1 MKGHVL
7 LIRSACMTVE
17 VIIFFYL
24 GGAMNKIVLCL
35 LILSM
40 KVWGQQEYP
49 ITRFGAKAG
58 MGFDNAP
65 AIQAAIDSATVK
77 GGTVIIPGGTFMT
90 STVYL
95 KSNVT
100 LQLDAATIL
109 LGSRDRMAYGK
120 SGPLALI
127 VCKDQQHVKI
137 TGGGMI
143 NGQGRELVEN
153 TIRCLRDGKLQDDEW
168 LKKRP
173 SEKNRPNLLYFE
185 NCTGVFINGVT
196 LKDAASWV
204 QLYKECTGVEV
215 SKINVESN
223 AYWNNDGIDI
233 VDSRD
238 VLIKESTFNSADD
251 AICLKSEHPDRQCE
265 NVTVRNCIL
274 RSSANGFKL
283 GTGSLGGFRNIVVEN
298 IKVYDT
304 YRSAIALEAVDGGAI
319 EHVAITNVR
328 AYNTGNALF
337 IRLGKRNSDGR
348 YSTVNNI
355 LVQNLVA
362 EIPASKPDIGYPQ
375 EGPLPKVPVHYLL
388 PAVIAGIPGHTV
400 RNVQLKNVEIKYAG
414 GYMKG
419 DLSPVPENEAG
430 YPEFTM
436 FGDLPAWGLYV
447 RHAAGI
453 QVQQFKVSLQQ
464 ADFRPAL
471 LFEDVKALQLQ
482 GVLIP
487 DKDVINTSHPEAKFV
502 SY

>member
-1 MKGHVL
+1 MH
-7 LIRSACMTVE
+7 
-17 VIIFFYL
+17 
-24 GGAMNKIVLCL
+24 KIVVLCL
-35 LILSM
+35 VFLSM
-40 KVWGQQEYP
+40 EAWGQKKYP

-58 MGFDNAP
+58 MTFDNAR
-65 AIQAAIDSATVK
+65 AIQAAIDSATIT
-77 GGTVIIPGGTFMT
+77 GGAVIIPNGTFMT
-90 STVYL
+90 STIYL

-100 LQLDAATIL
+100 LQLDTEAIL
-109 LGSRDRMAYGK
+109 LGSRDRMAYAQP
-120 SGPLALI
+120 GPLALI
-127 VCKDQQHVKI
+127 VCKDQKNVKI

-153 TIRCLRDGKLQDDEW
+153 TIRCLREGKLQDDEW

-185 NCTGVFINGVT
+185 SCTAVCIKGIT

-215 SKINVESN
+215 CKINVESN

-233 VDSRD
+233 VDSKD
-238 VLIKESTFNSADD
+238 VVIKESVFNSSDD
-251 AICLKSEHPDRQCE
+251 AICLKSENPALKCE
-265 NVTVRNCIL
+265 NVTVKNCVL

-283 GTGSLGGFRNIVVEN
+283 GTGSFGGFKNIVVDS
-298 IKVYDT
+298 ITVYDT

-319 EHVAITNVR
+319 EQVTVTNVR

-337 IRLGKRNSDGR
+337 IRLGKRNRNGQ

-355 LVQNLVA
+355 LIEKLTA
-362 EIPASKPDIGYPQ
+362 EIPGTKPDIGYPQ
-375 EGPLPKVPVHYLL
+375 EGPLPKVPIHYLL
-388 PAVIAGIPGHTV
+388 PAVIAGIPGHTIT
-400 RNVQLKNVEIKYAG
+400 NVQLKEIEIKYAG
-414 GYMKG
+414 GYVKG

-453 QVQQFKVSLQQ
+453 QVKDCKVIVQA

-471 LFEDVKALQLQ
+471 LFEDVKDLQLQ
-482 GVLIP
+482 RTRIP
-487 DKDVINTSHPEAKFV
+487 EKDVINASHAEAISI